1 MKKVIDL
8 QKTILLMVVALICAC
23 QNQEHNNKK
32 IRETIYGI
40 TAELTSSDSVPS
52 FEFTSDRP
60 IEITMPKESIRLMP
74 SEAFEV
80 AYYLPLETNDSCLLS
95 RIERI
100 IFENNLLFILDDND
114 KVITIFDHTGKFIN
128 RIQHAGNGPNEYYR
142 IGSFDVKDSLIYI
155 HDDVRNRIISYSFD
169 GQWFETKDMA
179 VKINSFHIL
188 PDNCY
193 FMVTGHSFNEFLPS
207 IQNHDYLLGYPDSLI
222 IRKGFLRNEARNKL
236 SDQTNP
242 WEIIDYMDTL
252 LFLPRYGQSIYQLTP
267 EYKVKERYRIL
278 FDKPVNEEALER
290 ADPGYLGRD
299 ISDQGYQF
307 LGPQWFETPEYI
319 KFSHPNPK
327 GSGEFGYSTNCYY
340 SKKRQTVLAYKSVR
354 ADPDFLLY
362 IVPITTYKDMFV
374 AVRWPNEIAQRIEH
388 TPGKKTNDPEVLRL
402 LAQVKEDDNPIL
414 IFFKV
419 KENNPLF

>member
-1 MKKVIDL
+1 MKALPHL
-8 QKTILLMVVALICAC
+8 QIVLLIAMIWFCSC
-23 QNQEHNNKK
+23 QNQEQKHKE
-32 IRETIYGI
+32 IRETIYRI

-95 RIERI
+95 RIQTI
-100 IFENNLLFILDDND
+100 IFENNLLFILDNND

-169 GQWFETKDMA
+169 GQWVGAKDLA
-179 VKINSFHIL
+179 VKFNSFHIL
-188 PDNCY
+188 PNNCY

-222 IRKGFLRNEARNKL
+222 IRKGFHRNEARNKL
-236 SDQTNP
+236 SDHTNP
-242 WEIIDYMDTL
+242 WEIIDYMDTI

-278 FDKPVNEEALER
+278 FDKPVTEEALEQIGR
-290 ADPGYLGRD
+290 A
-299 ISDQGYQF
+299 
-307 LGPQWFETPEYI
+307 
-319 KFSHPNPK
+319 H
-327 GSGEFGYSTNCYY
+327 
-340 SKKRQTVLAYKSVR
+340 V
-354 ADPDFLLY
+354 
-362 IVPITTYKDMFV
+362 
-374 AVRWPNEIAQRIEH
+374 
-388 TPGKKTNDPEVLRL
+388 
-402 LAQVKEDDNPIL
+402 
-414 IFFKV
+414 
-419 KENNPLF
+419 

>member
-1 MKKVIDL
+1 MEKVISL
-8 QKTILLMVVALICAC
+8 RKTILLAVVALICAC

-40 TAELTSSDSVPS
+40 TAALTSSDSVPS

-169 GQWFETKDMA
+169 GQWVGAK
-179 VKINSFHIL
+179 
-188 PDNCY
+188 
-193 FMVTGHSFNEFLPS
+193 
-207 IQNHDYLLGYPDSLI
+207 
-222 IRKGFLRNEARNKL
+222 
-236 SDQTNP
+236 
-242 WEIIDYMDTL
+242 EIG
-252 LFLPRYGQSIYQLTP
+252 RASCR
-267 EYKVKERYRIL
+267 ER
-278 FDKPVNEEALER
+278 V
-290 ADPGYLGRD
+290 
-299 ISDQGYQF
+299 
-307 LGPQWFETPEYI
+307 
-319 KFSHPNPK
+319 
-327 GSGEFGYSTNCYY
+327 
-340 SKKRQTVLAYKSVR
+340 
-354 ADPDFLLY
+354 
-362 IVPITTYKDMFV
+362 
-374 AVRWPNEIAQRIEH
+374 
-388 TPGKKTNDPEVLRL
+388 
-402 LAQVKEDDNPIL
+402 
-414 IFFKV
+414 
-419 KENNPLF
+419 

>member
-1 MKKVIDL
+1 MKALPHL
-8 QKTILLMVVALICAC
+8 QIVLLIAMIWFCSC
-23 QNQEHNNKK
+23 QNQEQKHKE
-32 IRETIYGI
+32 IRETIYRI

-95 RIERI
+95 RIQTI
-100 IFENNLLFILDDND
+100 IFENNLLFILDNND

-142 IGSFDVKDSLIYI
+142 IGAFDVKDSLIYI
-155 HDDVRNRIISYSFD
+155 QDDVRNRILSYSFD
-169 GQWFETKDMA
+169 GLLVEAKDLAVRFET
-179 VKINSFHIL
+179 FHIL

-222 IRKGFLRNEARNKL
+222 TRKGFLRSEARNKL
-236 SDQTNP
+236 SDQPNP

-252 LFLPRYGQSIYQLTP
+252 LFLPRYGQSIYQLSP
-267 EYKVKERYRIL
+267 EYKIRERYRIL
-278 FDKPVNEEALER
+278 FDKPVTEEVLER
-290 ADPGYLGRD
+290 ADPGQLGRD
-299 ISDQGYQF
+299 IIEQGYQF
-307 LGPQWFETPEYI
+307 LAPQWFETPEYT
-319 KFSHPNPK
+319 FFGYTNPQ
-327 GSGEFGYSTNCYY
+327 GSGQFQQGILCYY
-340 SKKRQTVLAYKSVR
+340 SKRRGTVLAYKSSM
-354 ADPDFLLY
+354 ADSALPLFLP
-362 IVPITTYKDMFV
+362 PIATCQNLFV
-374 AVRWPNEIAQRIEH
+374 AAIWPHEISQRIKR
-388 TPGKKTNDPEVLRL
+388 TSTKKTNDPEVLRL

-414 IFFKV
+414 MFFKV